1 MLAKDA
7 EDYLRM
13 LRMKAD
19 DPDTVEAIINGM
31 DIIKIEYAK
40 SVNSN
45 GLTEE
50 VVEIITN

>member
-13 LRMKAD
+13 LRHQAD
-19 DPDTVEAIINGM
+19 DPDTVEVIVNGM

-40 SVNSN
+40 SFDSN
-45 GLTEE
+45 GLKEE